1 MLPICTDN
9 ILFYLNDAMG
19 IISSTLMA
27 LTLKKG
33 GEIMDFKP
41 FLVLFI
47 FITLDV
53 VSGLIK
59 AFYKKEYNSS
69 IMREGAYHKFCEI
82 FIVLLCVLSD
92 MFLSYVN
99 VDIGVALV
107 PIVLAYFVV
116 MEICS
121 VIENIGA
128 INPQAVAPI
137 SKFFEKLR
145 GSDD

>member
-1 MLPICTDN
+1 
-9 ILFYLNDAMG
+9 
-19 IISSTLMA
+19 
-27 LTLKKG
+27 
-33 GEIMDFKP
+33 MDFKP

-47 FITLDV
+47 FIAMDV

-69 IMREGAYHKFCEI
+69 IMRKGAYHKFCEI
-82 FIVLLCVLSD
+82 FIVFLCVVSD
-92 MFLSYVN
+92 MYLSYVN

-107 PIVLAYFVV
+107 PIVLAYFAV

-128 INPQAVAPI
+128 INPQAVAPV